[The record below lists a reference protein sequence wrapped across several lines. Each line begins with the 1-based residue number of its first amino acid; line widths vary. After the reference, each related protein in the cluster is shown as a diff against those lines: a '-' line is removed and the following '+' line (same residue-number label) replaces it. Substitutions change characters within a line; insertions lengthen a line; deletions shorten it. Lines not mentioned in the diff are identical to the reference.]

1 MTTFLVQ
8 KYKGIIGRECFQV
21 EVEVGGR
28 KYEDVPVA
36 EIEEGRHDLLSWACQ
51 PGDVVVFHG
60 LTIHGAK

>member
-1 MTTFLVQ
+1 MEL
-8 KYKGIIGRECFQV
+8 
-21 EVEVGGR
+21 GGR